1 MTRLGFDRTYPFF
14 HHLVRITNIFHSL
27 TLTRFPH
34 TVLFLDEPTSG
45 LGVNAAALVMGAVR
59 RSTDALGLITLVTIH
74 QPSRKMFE
82 SFDDLLLLAKGGKV
96 SYFGELGESS
106 ETLLSHFST
115 LSGEKPPA
123 SVNPADYVLSV
134 LDNGSPDNAISAF
147 KETDLSKDVDSAIDA
162 DVESAMVKDP
172 SFVAG
177 NRLTFFT
184 ELGLLFRRQF
194 LVQWRNPSYSLMRMS
209 VGAGATFLLGLLF
222 FDIQKNIQGAVFSI
236 AAIFFMTFVL
246 VIPMQAAVIPL
257 IEDRSVLY
265 REAVSGTYSR
275 FSYGLGSLLADIPF
289 HIINTII
296 MYAVIYYLVGF
307 RPGIEYVGFFIFM
320 LFLANWSV
328 MSMGQLYALVTPN
341 EETANGLA
349 GLSVILSVCLMGF
362 LITASAMPSG
372 WQWANQVNLFRYIL
386 QGLVTNEVSGQEYN
400 IDVGALIP
408 EIIGDDKNQN
418 GTATENRRRSLGEI
432 FVPGGKNCK
441 AITFAPGIIPEG
453 DNYAAQASRFMGL
466 VLHAGEG
473 DNVDTPESYDDLKGL
488 MTCLVE
494 NNCLIEPV
502 PSNFIQCTASAVI
515 GDRASPSFVP
525 VCANEFH
532 AVVSHMDDGHHRVAN
547 CFLDLGFDEEAP
559 AAVDTA
565 HSKHSFSVDEM
576 NVEQHRDIA
585 SCLTR
590 KLLPA
595 GDSMAPKAVLRGFG
609 DLWQIVMFIKD
620 IIEKGINIPGDA
632 ICEYLARYLGTS
644 FVSNVCNFPFHFPIL
659 FSVGSFLTT

>member
-1 MTRLGFDRTYPFF
+1 MTFF
-14 HHLVRITNIFHSL
+14 CLSIAL
-27 TLTRFPH
+27 E
-34 TVLFLDEPTSG
+34 VLFLDEPTSG

-96 SYFGELGESS
+96 SYYGELGECSK
-106 ETLLSHFST
+106 TLLGHFSI
-115 LSGEKPPA
+115 LSGEEPPA
-123 SVNPADYVLSV
+123 SVNPADYVLTV
-134 LDNGSPDNAISAF
+134 LDNGPPDVAVSAF
-147 KETDLSKDVDSAIDA
+147 KDTDLSKDIDSAIDF
-162 DVESAMVKDP
+162 DVKSAEGKDP
-172 SFVAG
+172 TIVSG
-177 NRLTFFT
+177 NQMTFFT

-209 VGAGATFLLGLLF
+209 VGAGATFILGLLF

-296 MYAVIYYLVGF
+296 MYGVIYYLVGF
-307 RPGIEYVGFFIFM
+307 RPGIEYVGFFVFM

-328 MSMGQLYALVTPN
+328 MSMGQLYALITPN
-341 EETANGLA
+341 EETATGLA

-362 LITASAMPSG
+362 LITVSAMPSG

-386 QGLVTNEVSGQEYN
+386 QGLVTNELSGQEYK

-408 EIIGDDKNQN
+408 EIVGDDNQN
-418 GTATENRRRSLGEI
+418 STATKSRRRSLTDV
-432 FVPGGKNCK
+432 FVPNHGNSK

-453 DNYAAQASRFMGL
+453 DNYAAQASRLMGL
-466 VLHAGEG
+466 VLHAGDGE
-473 DNVDTPESYDDLKGL
+473 NVDTPESYVDLKEL

-494 NNCLIEPV
+494 NNCLVEPV
-502 PSNFIQCTASAVI
+502 PTNFIQCTAAAVT
-515 GDRASPSFVP
+515 ASDAFDDHTSPTP
-525 VCANEFH
+525 TCANEFN
-532 AVVSHMDDGHHRVAN
+532 AVVSHMDDGDHKVAK
-547 CFLDLGFDEEAP
+547 CFLDLGFEDTHTTIAGSALYPFSIDEIME
-559 AAVDTA
+559 
-565 HSKHSFSVDEM
+565 S
-576 NVEQHRDIA
+576 EQNRNIA

-595 GDSMAPKAVLRGFG
+595 GDILGPRAVLRGFG
-609 DLWQIVMFIKD
+609 DLWEIVMFIKD
-620 IIEKGINIPGDA
+620 IIEQGISIPGDA
-632 ICEYLARYLGTS
+632 ICK
-644 FVSNVCNFPFHFPIL
+644 FVFVIVF
-659 FSVGSFLTT
+659 T

>member
-1 MTRLGFDRTYPFF
+1 M
-14 HHLVRITNIFHSL
+14 
-27 TLTRFPH
+27 
-34 TVLFLDEPTSG
+34 LFLDEPTSG

-96 SYFGELGESS
+96 SYCGELGERSK
-106 ETLLSHFST
+106 TLLGHFSI
-115 LSGEKPPA
+115 LSGEEPPA
-123 SVNPADYVLSV
+123 SVNPADYVLTV
-134 LDNGSPDNAISAF
+134 LDNGSPDGAVSAF
-147 KETDLSKDVDSAIDA
+147 KDTDLSKDIDSAIDF
-162 DVESAMVKDP
+162 DVKSAEGKDP
-172 SFVAG
+172 AIISG
-177 NRLTFFT
+177 NQMTFFT

-209 VGAGATFLLGLLF
+209 VGAGATFILGLLF

-296 MYAVIYYLVGF
+296 MYGVIYYLVGF

-341 EETANGLA
+341 EETATGLA

-362 LITASAMPSG
+362 LITVSAMPSG

-386 QGLVTNEVSGQEYN
+386 QGLVTNELSGQEYK

-408 EIIGDDKNQN
+408 EIIGDDNQN
-418 GTATENRRRSLGEI
+418 STATKSRRRSLTDV
-432 FVPGGKNCK
+432 FVPGRGNSK

-453 DNYAAQASRFMGL
+453 DNYAAQASRLMGL
-466 VLHAGEG
+466 VLHAGDGE
-473 DNVDTPESYDDLKGL
+473 NVDTTESYVDLKEL

-494 NNCLIEPV
+494 NKCLVEPV
-502 PSNFIQCTASAVI
+502 PANFIHCTAAVT
-515 GDRASPSFVP
+515 ASDAFDDHTLPIP
-525 VCANEFH
+525 ICANEFN
-532 AVVSHMDDGHHRVAN
+532 AVVSHMDDGDHKVAK
-547 CFLDLGFDEEAP
+547 CFLDLGFEDTHTTPPALHPFSIDELE
-559 AAVDTA
+559 
-565 HSKHSFSVDEM
+565 S
-576 NVEQHRDIA
+576 EQNRNIA

-595 GDSMAPKAVLRGFG
+595 GDILGPRAVLRGFG

-632 ICEYLARYLGTS
+632 ICKFF
-644 FVSNVCNFPFHFPIL
+644 FVFIF
-659 FSVGSFLTT
+659 T

>member
-1 MTRLGFDRTYPFF
+1 MLSAPE
-14 HHLVRITNIFHSL
+14 TNRKDCATAKLSAYL
-27 TLTRFPH
+27 TLLCLSITFE
-34 TVLFLDEPTSG
+34 VLFLDEPTSG

-96 SYFGELGESS
+96 SYCGELGESS
-106 ETLLSHFST
+106 KTLLGHFST
-115 LSGEKPPA
+115 LSGEEPPA
-123 SVNPADYVLSV
+123 SINPADYVLTV
-134 LDNGSPDNAISAF
+134 LDNGSPDRAVSAF
-147 KETDLSKDVDSAIDA
+147 KDTDLSKDIDSAIDF
-162 DVESAMVKDP
+162 DVKSAEGKDP
-172 SFVAG
+172 AIISG
-177 NRLTFFT
+177 NQMTFFT

-209 VGAGATFLLGLLF
+209 VGAGATFILGLLF

-296 MYAVIYYLVGF
+296 MYGVIYYLVGF

-341 EETANGLA
+341 EETATGLA

-362 LITASAMPSG
+362 LITVSAMPSG

-386 QGLVTNEVSGQEYN
+386 QGLVTNELSGQEYK

-408 EIIGDDKNQN
+408 EIVGDDNQN
-418 GTATENRRRSLGEI
+418 STTTKSRRRSLTDV
-432 FVPGGKNCK
+432 FVPGRGNSKT
-441 AITFAPGIIPEG
+441 ITFAPGIIPEG
-453 DNYAAQASRFMGL
+453 DNHAAQASRLMGL
-466 VLHAGEG
+466 VLHAGDGE
-473 DNVDTPESYDDLKGL
+473 NVDTPESYVDLKEL
-488 MTCLVE
+488 M
-494 NNCLIEPV
+494 
-502 PSNFIQCTASAVI
+502 
-515 GDRASPSFVP
+515 D
-525 VCANEFH
+525 
-532 AVVSHMDDGHHRVAN
+532 VSCGEQV
-547 CFLDLGFDEEAP
+547 LG
-559 AAVDTA
+559 
-565 HSKHSFSVDEM
+565 
-576 NVEQHRDIA
+576 
-585 SCLTR
+585 
-590 KLLPA
+590 
-595 GDSMAPKAVLRGFG
+595 
-609 DLWQIVMFIKD
+609 
-620 IIEKGINIPGDA
+620 
-632 ICEYLARYLGTS
+632 
-644 FVSNVCNFPFHFPIL
+644 
-659 FSVGSFLTT
+659 